1 MTTIESLKAFLDKA
15 HSPYHAAAGI
25 TGMLKQAGYT
35 RLREQDTWG
44 LLPGGKYYLT
54 RGDSTVIAFRIPE
67 TAPLGFMMCAS
78 HNDHPTFQV
87 KDNFTLKGTYTR
99 LAVENYGGMLMA
111 PWLDRP
117 LSIAGRVLVQTDKGL
132 ESRLLDIDRDLLLMP
147 NVAIHM
153 NRAVNEGKAL
163 NPAVDM
169 IPLAGSPEAEE
180 KLKALLQEAAGDGE
194 ILGHDLVLYIRQKA
208 TVWGVEEDYI
218 SSAGLDDLVCAW
230 CSTQGFL
237 NAKSSKA
244 IPVLCVFDNEEIGSA
259 TTHGAGSDVLE
270 SVLER
275 ICRGRG
281 LDMNRMLSQSFLIS
295 ADNAHAVH
303 PNHPEYAD
311 AGNAP
316 VMNSGVAL
324 KFHSNRSYTTDGLSS
339 AIFRQVC
346 RKAQVPVQ
354 NYYNRAD
361 MGSGSTLGKIA
372 IAHVSVPMVDV
383 GIAQLAMHSCY
394 ETAGVKDVQYL
405 LDAMTA
411 YYSLA
416 LQIPSENEYV
426 LI

>member
-1 MTTIESLKAFLDKA
+1 
-15 HSPYHAAAGI
+15 
-25 TGMLKQAGYT
+25 
-35 RLREQDTWG
+35 
-44 LLPGGKYYLT
+44 
-54 RGDSTVIAFRIPE
+54 
-67 TAPLGFMMCAS
+67 
-78 HNDHPTFQV
+78 
-87 KDNFTLKGTYTR
+87 
-99 LAVENYGGMLMA
+99 
-111 PWLDRP
+111 
-117 LSIAGRVLVQTDKGL
+117 
-132 ESRLLDIDRDLLLMP
+132 
-147 NVAIHM
+147 
-153 NRAVNEGKAL
+153 
-163 NPAVDM
+163 
-169 IPLAGSPEAEE
+169 
-180 KLKALLQEAAGDGE
+180 
-194 ILGHDLVLYIRQKA
+194 
-208 TVWGVEEDYI
+208 
-218 SSAGLDDLVCAW
+218 
-230 CSTQGFL
+230 
-237 NAKSSKA
+237 
-244 IPVLCVFDNEEIGSA
+244 
-259 TTHGAGSDVLE
+259 
-270 SVLER
+270 
-275 ICRGRG
+275 
-281 LDMNRMLSQSFLIS
+281 MNRMLSQSFLIS

-316 VMNSGVAL
+316 VMNSGVSL